1 MKQSEHKT
9 QPINVGVSTCLLGE
23 NVRYDGGHKRDPFV
37 TDLLGYFFRFVP
49 VCPEVEL
56 GMGVPREAVQ
66 LEGDT
71 QRPRMVGRQTGHNWT
86 ARMLRFCLT
95 RAGQLAQHDLSGYIF
110 KAKSPSCGIQRVKVF
125 KKPGHPA
132 DYKGIGLFANI
143 IMQRYPLLPVEDE
156 GRLHDIRIRE
166 NFITR
171 VFAYHR
177 FRNAFAG
184 KYARRDAVAF
194 HTVQKFLILAHSTKH
209 YTELGRLV
217 AKIKQ
222 YPPSE
227 FRDRYCVLFMEALGF
242 KTTVKKNVNVLH
254 HIIGFFKKHLDS
266 GEKQYLL
273 NVIDDYHN
281 ELVPLIVPITLVKQY
296 VNKFN
301 IDYLADQV
309 YLNPHPKEL
318 MVRNHV

>member
-1 MKQSEHKT
+1 MKQTEHIT
-9 QPINVGVSTCLLGE
+9 TINVGVSLCLLGE

-37 TDLLGYFFRFVP
+37 ADLLGEFFQFVP

-66 LEGDT
+66 LAGDT
-71 QRPRMVGRQTGHNWT
+71 DRPRMIGRQTRRDWT
-86 ARMLRFCLT
+86 VRMERFSRI
-95 RAGQLAQHDLSGYIF
+95 RAGQLAQHNLAGYIF

-132 DYKGIGLFANI
+132 DYKGVGLFAREI
-143 IMQRYPLLPVEDE
+143 QHQYPLLPVEDE

-177 FRNAFAG
+177 FRNVFDG
-184 KYARRDAVAF
+184 TYHRRDAVAF
-194 HTVQKFLILAHSTKH
+194 HTAQKYLILAHSAKH
-209 YTELGRLV
+209 YTELGQLV
-217 AKIKQ
+217 ANIKR
-222 YPPSE
+222 YSPGE
-227 FRDRYCVLFMEALGF
+227 FRDRYCALFMEALAF

-254 HIIGFFKKHLDS
+254 HMVGFFKKHLDS
-266 GEKQYLL
+266 GDKRYFLS
-273 NVIDDYHN
+273 VIDDYHR
-281 ELVPLIVPITLVKQY
+281 ELVPLIVPITLIKQY
-296 VNKFN
+296 VSKFN

-309 YLNPHPKEL
+309 YLTPHPKEL
-318 MVRNHV
+318 MLRNHV